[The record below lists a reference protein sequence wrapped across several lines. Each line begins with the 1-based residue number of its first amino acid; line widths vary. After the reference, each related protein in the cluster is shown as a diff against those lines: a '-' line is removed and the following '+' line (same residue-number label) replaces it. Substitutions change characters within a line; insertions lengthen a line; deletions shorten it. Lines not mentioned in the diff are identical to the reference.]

1 MLSWL
6 LSHAAG
12 EARMNSRKIYIVVA
26 VVAILAI
33 LGYTSG
39 WFGGATPPPAVT
51 APAPTPAAPA
61 EPAPATPAPTAPAQ

>member
-6 LSHAAG
+6 ASYAAG
-12 EARMNSRKIYIVVA
+12 EARVNSRMIYIVVA
-26 VVAILAI
+26 VVVILAV

-51 APAPTPAAPA
+51 APT
-61 EPAPATPAPTAPAQ
+61 PAPATPAPTAPAQ

>member
-1 MLSWL
+1 
-6 LSHAAG
+6 
-12 EARMNSRKIYIVVA
+12 MNSRMVYIVVA
-26 VVAILAI
+26 VVVILAV

-51 APAPTPAAPA
+51 APTPAAPA